1 MKKYHPTTDSQELKR
16 LQSLLNQL
24 QLDFKTLQESQSRL
38 KMENETKRKQI
49 QEVEEKIQTLKG
61 SHETI
66 IISEHAIIRYLER
79 VYGLDLEKIKEEILP
94 ASIAVQAKR
103 IGNGRYGVTGHTVL
117 IKDNVA
123 ITVLTDV
130 KDDNTKR

>member
-1 MKKYHPTTDSQELKR
+1 MKKHHPTTGSQELKR

-24 QLDFKTLQESQSRL
+24 QLEYKALQESQSRL
-38 KMENETKRKQI
+38 KMEIETKCRQI
-49 QEVEEKIQTLKG
+49 QEVEGKIQTLKG

-79 VYGLDLEKIKEEILP
+79 VYGLDLEKIRQEILP
-94 ASIAVQAKR
+94 PPIAIQAKT
-103 IGNGRYGVTGHTVL
+103 IGNGRYGVMGHTVL

-123 ITVLTDV
+123 ITVLTDGAA
-130 KDDNTKR
+130 

>member
-1 MKKYHPTTDSQELKR
+1 MKKHHPTTNSQELKR
-16 LQSLLNQL
+16 LQSLHNQL
-24 QLDFKTLQESQSRL
+24 HLEYKALQESQSRL
-38 KMENETKRKQI
+38 KMEIETKRKQI

-79 VYGLDLEKIKEEILP
+79 VYGLDLEKIREEILP
-94 ASIAVQAKR
+94 PPIAAQAKR
-103 IGNGRYGVTGHTVL
+103 IGNGRYSITGHTVI

-123 ITVLTDV
+123 ITVLTDGV
-130 KDDNTKR
+130 A